1 MKNAVKIVLTNIAVA
16 VVFLT
21 ALEVFAYKSLFTT
34 QDGGFLN
41 YKQYDKIK
49 DEFVVDNH
57 IYINYQK
64 PKKGDPIYFEKDGRS
79 FVGEKYKS
87 PAILLLG
94 DSYTYGLGL
103 TKKETFGYQLSEFLK
118 KPVYNW
124 GWCTEGIEYS
134 LLEMKDG
141 RNINLIKTTATDK
154 QKPLDYVIYTY
165 GYNQPTRLVSP
176 NRQYRYKYLRNYG
189 LLTGQK
195 TTPFDNL
202 YSIFVLKNKLF
213 ILSLKSDTKNKI
225 LDVFLNEILMI
236 KSDVQKNFPSA
247 KFVLL
252 IYSDSEDLV
261 RKCNLNID
269 DIEIKILN
277 SPRWKEL
284 EKSGVTVIRTDELIG
299 RKATADEIIDN
310 ERTVTIHPNAKAW
323 ATIIP
328 PLCDRLYK

>member
-1 MKNAVKIVLTNIAVA
+1 MKNAVKIVLTNLAVA

-21 ALEVFAYKSLFTT
+21 VLEVFAYKSLFTT

-57 IYINYQK
+57 IYINYLK

-103 TKKETFGYQLSEFLK
+103 TKKETFGYQLSEYLK

-134 LLEMKDG
+134 LLEMKDV
-141 RNINLIKTTATDK
+141 RNINLIKTTALDK

-213 ILSLKSDTKNKI
+213 ISSLKSDTENKI
-225 LDVFLNEILMI
+225 LDVFFNEILMI

-323 ATIIP
+323 TTIIP

>member
-103 TKKETFGYQLSEFLK
+103 TKKETFGYQLSEYLK

-134 LLEMKDG
+134 LLEMKDD
-141 RNINLIKTTATDK
+141 RNINLIKTTAPDK

-176 NRQYRYKYLRNYG
+176 NRQYRYKYLRNNG

-213 ILSLKSDTKNKI
+213 ISSLKSDTENKI
-225 LDVFLNEILMI
+225 LDVFFNEILMI
-236 KSDVQKNFPSA
+236 KYDVQKNFPSA